1 MTTTASEQPTSQA
14 SFLVADCGATNT
26 TVVLFDV
33 VDGVYRLIARA
44 TTPTTVAAPWSDVV
58 LGLQQAIT
66 HISQRTGRP
75 LLNERGTLIKP
86 ARRDGSGVDHFIV
99 VASAAPP
106 LRTLLVGLFDDVSI
120 NSARRALTTS
130 YTQEID
136 CFSLSD
142 RRNERAQVA
151 ALIEKQPDLI
161 FLTGGTDGG
170 AEKRLLEM
178 AEMVNLGLGAL
189 AETKRPQV
197 VFAGNRHLRQQVGA
211 LIGDR
216 AVVRV
221 ADNVR
226 PTLETEQI
234 DDAAEVISRL
244 YQDVKLKSL
253 PGIHEVN
260 EWSNQSPTP
269 TARAFADIVAYFAAL
284 HQGRVLGV
292 DLGSNSVTLVTAT
305 ADSVNLTVR
314 TDLGMGRPVVNLLDK
329 VEPAAIAHWL
339 SYEIGQEVIRDFIVN
354 KSVHPQTIP
363 MTEAELRLEH
373 AIARQVIRQV
383 ATEAAADL
391 DRVGQ
396 NGASPFRLLLARGAT
411 LANAPRPGQA
421 LLILLDA
428 LQPVGI
434 FSVALDRY
442 GLLPALGTLAR
453 REPLAVVQALEAGT
467 LLDLGWV
474 VVPTGPGQPG
484 QEVLNVTVN
493 PGALKVDVGYGEI
506 AVVPLGTAQ
515 PVEVSLQPARR
526 FDIGFGPGQG
536 KTVTLRQGAV
546 GLVVD
551 ARGRPLSLPQ
561 DETARRNQIRQ
572 WLWDMGA

>member
-1 MTTTASEQPTSQA
+1 MITTASEQPIPQV

-33 VDGVYRLIARA
+33 VEGVYRLIARA
-44 TTPTTVAAPWSDVV
+44 TAPTTVASPWSDVV
-58 LGLQQAIT
+58 LGLRQAIT

-75 LLNERGTLIKP
+75 LLNERGTIIKP
-86 ARRDGSGVDHFIV
+86 TRRDGSGVDHFV
-99 VASAAPP
+99 AVASAAPP
-106 LRTLLVGLFDDVSI
+106 LRTLLVGLFDDASI
-120 NSARRALTTS
+120 KSARRALATS
-130 YTQEID
+130 YTQVID

-142 RRNERAQVA
+142 RRSERAQVA

-189 AETKRPQV
+189 ADTKRPQV
-197 VFAGNRHLRQQVGA
+197 VFAGNRQLRQQVSA
-211 LIGDR
+211 LIGDQ

-226 PTLETEQI
+226 PALETEQI
-234 DDAAEVISRL
+234 DDAAEVINRL

-260 EWSNQSPTP
+260 EWSNQLPTP

-305 ADSVNLTVR
+305 VDSVNLAVR
-314 TDLGMGRPVVNLLDK
+314 TNLGMGQPIVNLLDK
-329 VEPAAIAHWL
+329 IEPAAIARWL
-339 SYEIGQEVIRDFIVN
+339 PHESGQEEIRDFIVN

-373 AIARQVIRQV
+373 AIARQAICQ
-383 ATEAAADL
+383 AAAEA
-391 DRVGQ
+391 DRAGQ
-396 NGASPFRLLLARGAT
+396 DQASSFRLLLARGAT
-411 LANAPRPGQA
+411 LANAPRPAQT

-428 LQPVGI
+428 LQPTGI

-453 REPLAVVQALEAGT
+453 QEPLAAVQALEAGS

-474 VVPTGPGQPG
+474 VVPTGPGHSG

-493 PGALKVDVGYGEI
+493 SGALKVDVSYGEI
-506 AVVPLGTAQ
+506 AVVKLGTTQ
-515 PVEVSLQPARR
+515 PVEIALQPARR

-551 ARGRPLSLPQ
+551 ARGRPLSLPE
-561 DETARRNQIRQ
+561 DESTRRNQVRQ

>member
-1 MTTTASEQPTSQA
+1 MTTTAPEIISKT

-26 TVVLFDV
+26 TVILFDV
-33 VDGVYRLIARA
+33 VDGAYRFIARA
-44 TTPTTVAAPWSDVV
+44 TTPTTIAAPWSDIT
-58 LGLQQAIT
+58 LGVQRAIT
-66 HISQRTGRP
+66 HISQQTGRP

-86 ARRDGSGVDHFIV
+86 TRRDGSGVDQFVV

-106 LRTLLVGLFDDVSI
+106 LQTLLVGLFDDVSI
-120 NSARRALTTS
+120 SSARHALAST

-142 RRNERAQVA
+142 RRSERAQVA

-189 AETKRPQV
+189 AETKRPHV
-197 VFAGNRHLRQQVGA
+197 VFAGNRNLREQLRA

-216 AVVRV
+216 AMVRV

-260 EWSNQSPTP
+260 EWSNQPPTP

-284 HQGRVLGV
+284 HQGRVLGI
-292 DLGSNSVTLVTAT
+292 DLGSNSVTLVTAE
-305 ADSVNLTVR
+305 AESVNLTVR
-314 TDLGMGRPVVNLLDK
+314 TDLGMGQPVINLLDK
-329 VEPAAIAHWL
+329 VEPAAVAGWIPHQSGEEA
-339 SYEIGQEVIRDFIVN
+339 VCDFIYN
-354 KSVHPQTIP
+354 KSVHPQTVP
-363 MTEAELRLEH
+363 MTETELRLEQ
-373 AIARQVIRQV
+373 AIAREIIRQV
-383 ATEAAADL
+383 AIETATKP
-391 DRVGQ
+391 DRAGQ
-396 NGASPFRLLLARGAT
+396 GRPSSFRLLLARGAA

-434 FSVALDRY
+434 FSVALDQY

-453 REPLAVVQALEAGT
+453 REPLAVVQALEAGI

-474 VVPTGPGQPG
+474 IVPTGPGQPG
-484 QEVLNVTVN
+484 QEVLNVTIN
-493 PGALKVDVGYGEI
+493 SGGLKVDVHYGEI
-506 AVVPLGTAQ
+506 AVVTLGTAH
-515 PVEVSLQPARR
+515 PVEVSLQPGRR

-536 KTVTLRQGAV
+536 KTVTLHEGAV

-561 DETARRNQIRQ
+561 DESARQNQIRQ